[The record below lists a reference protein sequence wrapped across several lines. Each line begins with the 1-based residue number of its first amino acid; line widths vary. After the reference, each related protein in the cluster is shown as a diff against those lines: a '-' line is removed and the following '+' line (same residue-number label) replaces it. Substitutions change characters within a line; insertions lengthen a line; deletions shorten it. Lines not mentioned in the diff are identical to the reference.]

1 MFYSTN
7 ILTKKGPLGKIWL
20 AAHFDKK
27 LTKTQIFSTDIVN
40 AVEQLTDTSKPLSL
54 RLSGHLMLG
63 LVRIYSRKV
72 RVFSVASLY
81 VFLLL
86 LFSWVFPSSFRS
98 SLRLPI
104 SLMIVQKHNGR
115 LNYN

>member
-27 LTKTQIFSTDIVN
+27 LTKQQIFQTDIVN
-40 AVEQLTDTSKPLSL
+40 AVEQLITSPDPLSL

-72 RVFSVASLY
+72 RT
-81 VFLLL
+81 LLL
-86 LFSWVFPSSFRS
+86 LVVFFLSLLFSFF
-98 SLRLPI
+98 LF
-104 SLMIVQKHNGR
+104 
-115 LNYN
+115 YY